1 MRLARLDLIRFGRF
15 EDTRLDLHA
24 ADPDL
29 TIIAGRNEAGKTTT
43 MAAVENVL
51 FGFPVRTGYAFR
63 HGYEQLRVGALVEDE
78 GDRLA
83 VRRRKGSR
91 DTLLD
96 DAETPI
102 RGGDGALARFLGT
115 VDRGMFR
122 RMFSLSHDRLAEGG
136 RELAAAQGEV
146 GETLFAAGAALRGF
160 RARRQALD
168 REATDLWTP
177 RRARSRRFYQAADR
191 LSDTERSL
199 NQTIRRPDAW
209 KALKK
214 ERVAAQTEWDRLEA
228 EEQDLAG
235 QSRRWVRIRRVL
247 PTIRRSEGVEEE
259 LKSLEG
265 TVRLPEDATSRLEA
279 ATAEAG
285 CAATEIRVHT
295 EEQAAKEREMD
306 AIPADSQT
314 YERRVAIRELEAER
328 VKVAQMRL
336 DLPKRQGELESAFD
350 DLRQAAA
357 DLGWEVPT
365 TEALLERV
373 PSARQVATLSTLLEC
388 HGRLEASRNAAR
400 TALREAEGR
409 VAEQASEVSA
419 HPKRGDASRLQAVL
433 DANPGAE
440 DFDSRLRSATRD
452 RDERRERVEQLLAGL
467 IPKIPPEF
475 AGEAVLQGI
484 PAPDAAEVGTQR
496 DRLSDLDSERETV
509 QRDLADQRQHLRG
522 EQVRWR
528 SLEHSASGVS
538 RAALVEA
545 RSGRDVVWAAVR
557 NALRAESPP
566 GDHEAVADRFETLVS
581 AADVAADRRFEAAE
595 DIGRLREIEAT
606 VQERESRIQN
616 LEARRGALDE
626 EREVFLAEWQ
636 SLWAGCPFEPLAPSR
651 MLDWVVARDELVT
664 AYRNLGQAERQLAAL
679 TEDAC
684 EVRAQFAD
692 VLGRF
697 GISESELASDAMRL
711 MVRRAE
717 NLLRDEA
724 HGRRREE
731 EARAALA
738 KLEEE
743 RHRVLERLQQAEA
756 SLTEW
761 QEKWAAA
768 LKGAGLDPT
777 AIPSGAD
784 TGLLGEMRDAA
795 NRARELQTK
804 RIGTMQRDITR
815 FEADVRELVSEFAP
829 DLDGVSP
836 DEAALRLHDRL
847 VTELD
852 RRKERQELARDIEE
866 LKRKI
871 HERRATG
878 ARVEAALVP
887 LYEAAG
893 VDGRAALDAATRRS
907 DRIRELEAELRA
919 LREQLARDGDG
930 LSIDALRVECQE
942 IGDDEAQRGYD
953 EAEASRAA
961 LQARLKPI
969 GETLGETRKA
979 LEAFEDDDHAARLA
993 AQRQEALSAVR
1004 DAAERYARVRSA
1016 EILLRWALERY
1027 RKEHQ
1032 GPMLRRAGG
1041 LFRTLTGGSFADL
1054 RVGFDAKEQLRL
1066 EAVREGEDV
1075 VQVTGLSSGSEDQLY
1090 LALRVA
1096 AVEEYIE
1103 RAPALPFIADDLFL
1117 NFDDERAAAGFRVL
1131 GDLARKTQVLFFTH
1145 HEHLITI
1152 AREALGDA
1160 VPVIRLDGAGNAN
1173 SQTGS
1178 SARQRHAPE

>member
-43 MAAVENVL
+43 MAAVEDVL

-78 GDRLA
+78 GDSLA

-96 DAETPI
+96 DSEAPI

-115 VDRGMFR
+115 VDRAMFR

-199 NQTIRRPDAW
+199 NQTIRRPEAW

-214 ERVAAQTEWDRLEA
+214 ERDAAQTERDRLEA
-228 EEQDLAG
+228 EEQELAA
-235 QSRRWVRIRRVL
+235 QSRRWARIRRVL
-247 PTIRRSEGVEEE
+247 PTVRRSGVVEEE
-259 LKSLEG
+259 LKSLEDA
-265 TVRLPEDATSRLEA
+265 VRLPEDATPRLDA
-279 ATAEAG
+279 ATAEAER
-285 CAATEIRVHT
+285 AATEIRVHA
-295 EEQAAKEREMD
+295 EELAGKQREAD
-306 AIPADSQT
+306 AIPTDSQT
-314 YERRVAIRELEAER
+314 YERRDTIRKLEAER

-350 DLRQAAA
+350 GLRQAAA

-365 TEALLERV
+365 AEALLERV
-373 PSARQVATLSTLLEC
+373 PSARQVATLSTLLERY
-388 HGRLEASRNAAR
+388 GRLEASRNAAR
-400 TALREAEGR
+400 AALREAENR
-409 VAEQASEVSA
+409 AAEQASRVST
-419 HPKRGDASRLQAVL
+419 HPKRGDAPRLQAVL

-440 DFDSRLRSATRD
+440 EFDSQLRSATRD
-452 RDERRERVEQLLAGL
+452 RDEREDRVEQLLAGL
-467 IPKIPPEF
+467 IPRIPSEF
-475 AGEAVLQGI
+475 AGEAVLQGL
-484 PAPDAAEVGTQR
+484 PAPDAAEIGTHR
-496 DRLSDLDSERETV
+496 DRLRDLDSEREKV

-522 EQVRWR
+522 ERERWQA
-528 SLEHSASGVS
+528 LERSASGVS
-538 RAALVEA
+538 RTALAEA
-545 RSGRDVVWAAVR
+545 RSGRDVAWAAVR
-557 NALRAESPP
+557 KVLREESPS
-566 GDHEAVADRFETLVS
+566 GDPEAVADRFETLIG
-581 AADVAADRRFEAAE
+581 AADAAADRRFEAAE

-606 VQERESRIQN
+606 VEKRETRIQD
-616 LEARRGALDE
+616 LEARRCALDE
-626 EREVFLAEWQ
+626 EREVFLAEWD
-636 SLWAGCPFEPLAPSR
+636 SLWARCPFEPLAPSR
-651 MLDWVVARDELVT
+651 MLDWAGARDELVT
-664 AYRNLGQAERQLAAL
+664 AYRNLGHAERQLAAL
-679 TEDAC
+679 TGDEC

-692 VLGRF
+692 ALGRF
-697 GISESELASDAMRL
+697 GIAESELASDALRL
-711 MVRRAE
+711 LVRRAE

-724 HGRRREE
+724 DGRRREE

-738 KLEEE
+738 KAEDE
-743 RHRVLERLQQAEA
+743 RHRVQERFQQAEA
-756 SLTEW
+756 SLAEW
-761 QEKWAAA
+761 QEEWAAA
-768 LKGAGLDPT
+768 LKAAGLDPT
-777 AIPSGAD
+777 AVPSGAD

-804 RIGTMQRDITR
+804 RIGTMQRDITG
-815 FEADVRELVSEFAP
+815 FEDDVRQLVSEFAP

-836 DEAALRLHDRL
+836 DEAALRMHDRL
-847 VTELD
+847 VSELD
-852 RRKERQELARDIEE
+852 RRKERQELARDIDE
-866 LKRKI
+866 LNRKI
-871 HERRATG
+871 RERRATG
-878 ARVEAALVP
+878 SRAQAALIP

-893 VDGRAALDAATRRS
+893 VEDRAALAAATQRS

-919 LREQLARDGDG
+919 LRERLARDGDG
-930 LSIDALRVECQE
+930 LGIDALRTECQG

-953 EAEASRAA
+953 EAEASRTA
-961 LQARLKPI
+961 LRAKLKPI
-969 GETLGETRKA
+969 GEVLGETRKA

-993 AQRQEALSAVR
+993 AERQEALSAVR
-1004 DAAERYARVRSA
+1004 EAGERYARVRSA
-1016 EILLRWALERY
+1016 EILLRWALERF

-1054 RVGFDAKEQLRL
+1054 RVGFDTRDQLRL
-1066 EAVREGEDV
+1066 EAVREGEEV
-1075 VQVTGLSSGSEDQLY
+1075 VPVTGLSSGSEDQLY

-1117 NFDDERAAAGFRVL
+1117 NFDEERAAAGFHVL
-1131 GDLARKTQVLFFTH
+1131 GDLAGKTQVLFFTH

-1160 VPVIRLDGAGNAN
+1160 VPVVRLDGVGNADV
-1173 SQTGS
+1173 QTGS
-1178 SARQRHAPE
+1178 VAGQRDATE